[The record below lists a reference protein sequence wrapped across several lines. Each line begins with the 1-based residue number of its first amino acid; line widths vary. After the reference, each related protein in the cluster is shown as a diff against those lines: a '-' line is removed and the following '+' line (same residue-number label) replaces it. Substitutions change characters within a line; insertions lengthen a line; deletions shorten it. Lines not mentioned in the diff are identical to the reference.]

1 MKLASASVTLLLAG
15 SILAMAGCGGT
26 GSDTG
31 GASSLF
37 GSRSGSSA
45 QTGQAQFTIL
55 LCTFNEP
62 TTHSQDAKTY
72 KSRLEQATRW
82 QGLFILDRAT
92 DSSLFMGQ
100 FRAPKDARSTLDR
113 VKNYRTQNNLQIFA
127 MAMLVPIPGTQVG
140 PPEWDLARNKGAYSY
155 MVAIYQNDSKA
166 RPPYLQCQQDAVAA
180 CKSLRDQG
188 YEAYYFHGVNDSS
201 VTIGTFGPEAI
212 IEQTEQVQTPA
223 DPKPIMVRK
232 VVVVDARMLDI
243 KQKFP
248 SLSWNG
254 HQSITVSRGADGK
267 DVRTIDET
275 YPVRVP
281 KTK

>member
-15 SILAMAGCGGT
+15 SFLALAGCGSGGT
-26 GSDTG
+26 SPATSGTSNPF
-31 GASSLF
+31 A
-37 GSRSGSSA
+37 SRSGSS
-45 QTGQAQFTIL
+45 GQAQYTIL

-82 QGLFILDRAT
+82 QGMFILDRAT

-100 FRAPKDARSTLDR
+100 FRAPQDAKSTLDR
-113 VKNYRTQNNLQIFA
+113 VKKYRTQNNLQIFN
-127 MAMLVPIPGTQVG
+127 MAILVPIPGTQVG
-140 PPEWDLARNKGAYSY
+140 LPEWDLARNKGAYSY
-155 MVAIYQNDSKA
+155 LVAIYQNDPKA
-166 RPPYLQCQQDAVAA
+166 QPPYLQCQQDAVAA

-201 VTIGTFGPEAI
+201 VTIGTFGPNAI
-212 IEQTEQVQTPA
+212 REQAEQVQTSA
-223 DPKPIMVRK
+223 DPQPITVRK
-232 VVVVDARMLDI
+232 VVVVDPGMLDI

-248 SLSWNG
+248 SLAWNG
-254 HQSITVSRGADGK
+254 HQSITVSRGQDGK